1 MFLFKSFLIVVF
13 KVYINCS
20 IYTYN
25 VNYQGLLHSIF
36 SGKRKQEVKNRN
48 IQTSVDSKSFYWAV
62 GLSVVGCFLLVAA
75 LFMPPLAVID
85 PTVISAAGLL
95 FTFSGAIVGINGN
108 MNNKLMR
115 YEIEMDKRF
124 SNMRKPDESEV
135 ETEEQK

>member
-1 MFLFKSFLIVVF
+1 MVTTGIVF
-13 KVYINCS
+13 KVYINSS
-20 IYTYN
+20 IYIYN

-124 SNMRKPDESEV
+124 SNMRKPDDTEV

>member
-1 MFLFKSFLIVVF
+1 M
-13 KVYINCS
+13 
-20 IYTYN
+20 
-25 VNYQGLLHSIF
+25 
-36 SGKRKQEVKNRN
+36 KNRN
-48 IQTSVDSKSFYWAV
+48 IQASVDGKSFWWAV
-62 GLSVVGCFLLVAA
+62 GLSVVGCFLLVTA
-75 LFMPPLAVID
+75 LFMPPVAVID

-124 SNMRKPDESEV
+124 SNMRKPDDPEV

>member
-1 MFLFKSFLIVVF
+1 MATTGIVF
-13 KVYINCS
+13 KVYINS
-20 IYTYN
+20 FIYTYN

-75 LFMPPLAVID
+75 LFMPPVAVID

-124 SNMRKPDESEV
+124 SNMRKPDDPEV

>member
-1 MFLFKSFLIVVF
+1 MATTGIVF
-13 KVYINCS
+13 KVYINSS

-25 VNYQGLLHSIF
+25 VNYQGLLHFIF

-48 IQTSVDSKSFYWAV
+48 IQASVDNKSFWWAV
-62 GLSVVGCFLLVAA
+62 GLSVVGCFLLVTA
-75 LFMPPLAVID
+75 LFMPPVAVID

-124 SNMRKPDESEV
+124 SNMRKPDDTEV

>member
-1 MFLFKSFLIVVF
+1 M
-13 KVYINCS
+13 
-20 IYTYN
+20 
-25 VNYQGLLHSIF
+25 
-36 SGKRKQEVKNRN
+36 KNRN
-48 IQTSVDSKSFYWAV
+48 IQSSVDSKSFYWAV

-75 LFMPPLAVID
+75 LFMSPVAVID

-124 SNMRKPDESEV
+124 SNMRKADDPEV